1 MTAAPARRAR
11 TPLAALAG
19 LLAILA
25 ALGQAPLGA
34 HEIGT
39 TRVALSV
46 GKDRTFR
53 IDIDTDAASLIEK
66 LERTA
71 RGDGQ
76 PLEAAG
82 LSERFPPLEAV
93 FRQGVNLSIDG
104 VRLEPAFDF
113 VVDAPED
120 GAAAGVTIRL
130 TGNLPPRA
138 GTLNWSYSWTFTPY
152 AFTVVGREPG
162 EDSVE
167 WLEAWQTS
175 APVAVDLPVAP
186 GRRSGVVWRYLRLGF
201 THIVPHGVD
210 HVLFVLGLFLLN
222 VRLRPLLLQITAFTV
237 SHSIT
242 LAASVY
248 GAVSISPAI
257 VEPLIA
263 ASIAYVAVEN
273 VMVTEVKRRRL
284 ALVFAFGLLHGLG
297 FAGVLADLGLPQSEH
312 ATALVAFNLGVEAG
326 QLTVITGAFLL
337 VGWWGAAKDWYR
349 QRMVIPA
356 SLGIAGIALYWTFER
371 LAPG

>member
-1 MTAAPARRAR
+1 
-11 TPLAALAG
+11 
-19 LLAILA
+19 
-25 ALGQAPLGA
+25 
-34 HEIGT
+34 
-39 TRVALSV
+39 
-46 GKDRTFR
+46 
-53 IDIDTDAASLIEK
+53 
-66 LERTA
+66 
-71 RGDGQ
+71 
-76 PLEAAG
+76 
-82 LSERFPPLEAV
+82 
-93 FRQGVNLSIDG
+93 
-104 VRLEPAFDF
+104 
-113 VVDAPED
+113 
-120 GAAAGVTIRL
+120 
-130 TGNLPPRA
+130 
-138 GTLNWSYSWTFTPY
+138 
-152 AFTVVGREPG
+152 
-162 EDSVE
+162 
-167 WLEAWQTS
+167 
-175 APVAVDLPVAP
+175 
-186 GRRSGVVWRYLRLGF
+186 
-201 THIVPHGVD
+201 
-210 HVLFVLGLFLLN
+210 

-371 LAPG
+371 LAAG